1 MNATATHAL
10 TDRFVTQLSELLELA
25 DASDVKPDVSLV
37 NLGLDSVKAAEI
49 CALLEDE
56 YDVVIPIETF
66 AQNLKV
72 GDLLRL
78 LNP

>member
-1 MNATATHAL
+1 MKATANPVS
-10 TDRFVTQLSELLELA
+10 TDKFVNQLSELLELT
-25 DASDVKPDVSLV
+25 DASHVRPEASLV

-78 LNP
+78 LDP

>member
-1 MNATATHAL
+1 MNAIATHAP
-10 TDRFVTQLSELLELA
+10 TAKFVNQLCELLELA
-25 DASDVKPDVSLV
+25 DASQVRPDVSLV

-78 LNP
+78 VER

>member
-1 MNATATHAL
+1 MNAIASHTSTQ
-10 TDRFVTQLSELLELA
+10 RFVEQLCELLELA
-25 DASDVKPDVSLV
+25 DASRVRPDANLV

-72 GDLLRL
+72 GDLLKLVER
-78 LNP
+78 